1 MVEFETIV
9 NPPQEVFEQI
19 VKLTSETEDWA
30 FQLNDYNF
38 WSSNFDQFWLVTVVE
53 KGTLNLVA
61 SVSLAR
67 WDGEDGPLFSV
78 GMYYVVQKYRGT
90 GIGKP
95 IFQKVMDIAG
105 DNNCTLTGV
114 VKMSEKYAKDFGFDK
129 CPPHWHLFS
138 SLKLADF
145 VIPEKVSDKYT
156 TKKWSDVDYDALT
169 AYDRTICTR
178 DRKKLMTPWFNLK
191 DTFSRVVLDQS
202 GNIVGYGTI
211 RLVTK
216 NRLSPAPFYADNIE
230 AAEVLLKDLLEMVP
244 NWQSYTSFGFLYPEC
259 NKDPLTLLEKFA
271 KSKESVSTGVFIRSQ
286 FTKKLIPTPDHK
298 VYGLADCAH
307 QYV

>member
-90 GIGKP
+90 GLGKP

-105 DNNCTLTGV
+105 DNNCTLTGA
-114 VKMSEKYAKDFGFDK
+114 VKMSAKYANVFGFDK
-129 CPPHWHLFS
+129 CPEHWH
-138 SLKLADF
+138 
-145 VIPEKVSDKYT
+145 V
-156 TKKWSDVDYDALT
+156 WSDVKLSDVEIPKNLSSKYSTKVWTEVDYDALT
-169 AYDRTICTR
+169 YYDRTICIR
-178 DRKKLMTPWFNLK
+178 NRKKIMTAWFKLPH
-191 DTFSRVVLDQS
+191 TFTRVVSDVN
-202 GNIVGYGTI
+202 GKIVGYGTI
-211 RLVTK
+211 RLVGNK
-216 NRLSPAPFYADNIE
+216 RLSCAPYYADNLE
-230 AAEVLLKDLLEMVP
+230 AAEVLLKDLLENIP
-244 NWQSYTSFGFLYPEC
+244 DWKTHTTLEFLYPEC
-259 NKDPLTLLEKFA
+259 NKDPLRLLEKFA
-271 KSKESVSTGVFIRSQ
+271 KSKEAVSTKKFCRSQ
-286 FTKKLIPTPDHK
+286 FTKVLIPTPDEK
-298 VYGLADCAH
+298 VYSLSDFSQ